1 MGIKGWREIF
11 INQKENINE
20 EMISEIVIKR
30 NNARKDKNW
39 KLADELRSQ
48 AESLGFIL
56 IDNKDSTTW
65 EPIDQ

>member
-30 NNARKDKNW
+30 NNARKDKN
-39 KLADELRSQ
+39 
-48 AESLGFIL
+48 
-56 IDNKDSTTW
+56 
-65 EPIDQ
+65 